1 MHNAKY
7 LHKYAMSWKKIFHN
21 KRYNII
27 ADATIADATIA
38 VEKFL
43 KLNAEKKVMMVCGA
57 KKDVAHFLVNALGDR
72 LLLCLTGENAS
83 DEKAI
88 VSNKVVNKSFS
99 EMLVSTYLISE
110 GIEASLIKMRILF
123 DHFIDN
129 VKYV

>member
-1 MHNAKY
+1 
-7 LHKYAMSWKKIFHN
+7 
-21 KRYNII
+21 
-27 ADATIADATIA
+27 
-38 VEKFL
+38 
-43 KLNAEKKVMMVCGA
+43 MMVCGA